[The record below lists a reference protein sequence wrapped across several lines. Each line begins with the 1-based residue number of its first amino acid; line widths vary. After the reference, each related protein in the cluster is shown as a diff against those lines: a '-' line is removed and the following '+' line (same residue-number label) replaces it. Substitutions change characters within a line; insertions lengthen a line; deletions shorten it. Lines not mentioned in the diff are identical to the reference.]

1 MKQKTTV
8 ENDALSKSQEPGT
21 LFGQARRKSTE
32 KVKIDLALFLTKR
45 MEGRNRKSGA
55 LTVVV
60 ECR

>member
-45 MEGRNRKSGA
+45 MEGRNRKSA
-55 LTVVV
+55 PMNAAF
-60 ECR
+60 ERQ